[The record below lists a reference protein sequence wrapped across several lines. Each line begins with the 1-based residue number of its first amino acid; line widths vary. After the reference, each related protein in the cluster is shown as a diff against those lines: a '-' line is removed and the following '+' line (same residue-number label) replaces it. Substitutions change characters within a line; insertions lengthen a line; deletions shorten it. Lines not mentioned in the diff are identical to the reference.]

1 MSELALYRKYR
12 PQSWKEVK
20 GQEHVTGVLVQSIK
34 DGKVAHAY
42 LFSGPR
48 GTGKTSI
55 ARIVARELETSAQDL
70 YEIDGASHNG
80 VDHIRELRE
89 EVRTLPFDSKYKVYI
104 IDEVHMLSTSAFNAL
119 LKTLEEP
126 PAHVV
131 FILATTELHKVPD
144 TIVSRCQ
151 TFSFQKPSQETLADV
166 VTAAAKKEGFKLE
179 ASAASLIA
187 LLADGAFRDA
197 LGVLQ
202 KVIAGAKEE
211 KISIEDVVR
220 VTGSPRAELVRSFL
234 RAVMAKDCE
243 QAILVV
249 RDAVKENIEIGVFV
263 KMILRE
269 VRMAL
274 LATFAPAL
282 KKEFAA
288 ELSKDEQEFQDELR
302 KEVGKTITSALLKE
316 LLDVEQATKDAY
328 IPELPLE
335 LALMKFLGGVQK

>member
-1 MSELALYRKYR
+1 MSDLALYRKYR
-12 PQSWKEVK
+12 PQNWKELK
-20 GQEHVTGVLVQSIK
+20 GQEHVTGVLVQSLK

-48 GTGKTSI
+48 GTGKTST
-55 ARIVARELETSAQDL
+55 ARIMARELEISAQDL

-126 PAHVV
+126 PAHVI

-151 TFSFQKPSQETLADV
+151 TYSFQKPSQEILADV
-166 VTAAAKKEGFKLE
+166 VAAAAKKEGFKIE
-179 ASAASLIA
+179 PSAANLIA

-197 LGVLQ
+197 LGTLQ
-202 KVIAGAKEE
+202 KVLSGAKEE
-211 KISIEDVVR
+211 KVSLDDVVR
-220 VTGSPRAELVRSFL
+220 VTGSPRAELVRSLL
-234 RAVMAKDCE
+234 RAIVAKDCE
-243 QAILVV
+243 KAILVV
-249 RDAVKENIEIGVFV
+249 REAVKENIEIGILI
-263 KMILRE
+263 KMVMRE

-274 LATFAPAL
+274 LATFAPAI
-282 KKEFAA
+282 KKEIAA
-288 ELSKDEQEFQDELR
+288 ELSKEEAEFQEELR
-302 KEVGKTITSALLKE
+302 KEVGKSIRSELLKE
-316 LLDVEQATKDAY
+316 LLEVEIATKNSY

-335 LALMKFLGGVQK
+335 LTLMKLLGSAK